1 MVNTVVNTYSQKGK
15 GAANMITMTQLAK
28 LAGVSQPT
36 VSRVLNGN
44 TSVNPE
50 VVKRVLAIAE
60 EYNYQPNMI
69 ARGLNGS
76 RTCLLAV
83 IVPDIANP
91 FFAELTRCIEA
102 EAEES
107 GYSILIFNSEW
118 NPQKERKYLNI
129 LQRYRVDGLILAP
142 VSCSEEHLKPFMELT
157 IPWTLITN
165 HAKKVDSIYVD
176 HRKAGRMMAEHML
189 SVGAKRFIFVGG
201 TNDDKMLGYRQEL
214 KARGVDVKHHFM
226 TVWER
231 NQQET
236 LSRVV
241 DYVQQQTECTG
252 IFALNDLEA
261 LVLMNALTVAGI
273 SIPEQAALAGFDN
286 TFISRGVIPGITS
299 VRQPV
304 DQMARLAVKKILQ
317 QVSGKVRK
325 RAQYTELEA
334 ELIIRSSTQRHS
346 ENA

>member
-1 MVNTVVNTYSQKGK
+1 
-15 GAANMITMTQLAK
+15 MITMTQLAK

-50 VVKRVLAIAE
+50 VAKKVLAIAE

-102 EAEES
+102 EAENS
-107 GYSILIFNSEW
+107 GYSILIFNSEL
-118 NPQKERKYLNI
+118 NQQKERKYLDI
-129 LQRYRVDGLILAP
+129 LQQYRVDGLILAP
-142 VSCSEEHLKPFMELT
+142 VSCRAEHLKPFMELT

-176 HRKAGRMMAEHML
+176 HRKAGGMMAEHML

-201 TNDDKMLGYRQEL
+201 LQDDKMIGYRRTL
-214 KARGVDVKHHFM
+214 KEHGIDVKKHFM

-252 IFALNDLEA
+252 IFALNDMEA
-261 LVLMNALTVAGI
+261 LILMNAMMAAGI
-273 SIPEQAALAGFDN
+273 AIPEQAVLAGFDN
-286 TFISRGVIPGITS
+286 TFISQGVIPGITS
-299 VRQPV
+299 VKQPI
-304 DQMARLAVKKILQ
+304 DKIGKLAVKKILQ
-317 QVSGKVRK
+317 QVPGKVRK

-334 ELIIRSSTQRHS
+334 ELIVRSSTQRHFG
-346 ENA
+346 NR